1 MEKKI
6 VPIKGGEVG
15 LTELYILRTDSM
27 DNMFE
32 DIGKMIKE
40 FKEKIKK
47 IKKDKEDKEDNK

>member
-6 VPIKGGEVG
+6 VPIKKGEVG

-40 FKEKIKK
+40 FKER
-47 IKKDKEDKEDNK
+47 IKKDKEDNK